1 VVDPLGVLLVAA
13 VTLGVVHTVLGP
25 DHYLPFVAMAQ
36 ARGWSVART
45 AGVTGLCGLGHVLS
59 SVALGAAGIALGITV
74 ARLEAFEATRG
85 DLAAWALTAFGVVY
99 TAWGVRRALR
109 GVPHTH
115 RHAHANGSRHEHEH
129 GHAGGHLH
137 PHAGRG
143 DVTPWVLFT
152 VFLFGPCEP
161 LIPLLMVPAARLSPW
176 GVAAVA
182 ATFSVATIATMLAVV
197 LTLRAGVGRLVPHAS
212 LARWSHAAA
221 GATVLACA
229 AAIHLGL

>member
-1 VVDPLGVLLVAA
+1 MVDPLGALLAAA
-13 VTLGVVHTVLGP
+13 VGLGVVHTLLGP

-36 ARGWSVART
+36 ARGWSGYRT
-45 AGVTGLCGLGHVLS
+45 ASVTGLCGLGHVLS
-59 SVALGAAGIALGITV
+59 SVMLGAVGIALGVTV
-74 ARLEAFEATRG
+74 ARLESFEGARS
-85 DLAAWALTAFGVVY
+85 DLAAWVLTAFGVVY

-109 GVPHTH
+109 RGPHTH
-115 RHAHANGSRHEHEH
+115 RHDHVNGSRHDHEH
-129 GHAGGHLH
+129 THAGGHLH

-143 DVTPWVLFT
+143 DLTPWVLFT

-161 LIPLLMVPAARLSPW
+161 LIPLLMVPAARHSPW

-182 ATFSVATIATMLAVV
+182 ATFSVATVATMVAVV
-197 LTLRAGVGRLVPHAS
+197 LTLRGGARRLVPRAS

-229 AAIHLGL
+229 VAIHMGL